1 MDTCYKGPL
10 RPTPFDAMKVKP
22 WQRDMA
28 QLREELSQQIQ
39 ARVDY
44 QPHAMA
50 TKVRIFAM
58 GEVKYSFMVVEVL

>member
-44 QPHAMA
+44 QPHAM
-50 TKVRIFAM
+50 
-58 GEVKYSFMVVEVL
+58 GEVNYSFMVVEVL